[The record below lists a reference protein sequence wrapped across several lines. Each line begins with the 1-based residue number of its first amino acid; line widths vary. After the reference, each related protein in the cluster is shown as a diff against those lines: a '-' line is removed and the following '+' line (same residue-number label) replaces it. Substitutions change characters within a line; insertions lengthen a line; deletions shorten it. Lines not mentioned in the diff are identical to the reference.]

1 MPTTTDGT
9 GTLGPG
15 TLKIGPI
22 GAPLTISCFV
32 NNARIVPDVDEGD
45 TKTMLC
51 GTTKRSADTIDWSL
65 QGNLDSDFGYGDGF
79 AAYTWAHAG
88 EVSDFEFTPSSAVG
102 TTVKGQLKVVPL
114 EFGADDY
121 GDYLDSDIEFGLVDF
136 NPAVALTFGEETG
149 SPAVDGTVPVQ
160 DVTAGTPGAYTPATA
175 TPPTDLAAL
184 KAHPIIGDEGTNHPT
199 TAWTVGQNIVLG
211 DGSTA
216 FWDSISWQAGS
227 APAADEGF

>member
-1 MPTTTDGT
+1 MTTTQDGT

-15 TLKIGPI
+15 ELKIGPV
-22 GAPLTISCFV
+22 GAPLTISCMV
-32 NNARIVPDVDEGD
+32 NNMRVVPDVDEGD

-51 GTTKRSADTIDWSL
+51 GTTKRSADTIEWSL

-136 NPAVALTFGEETG
+136 DPATALTFGEETG
-149 SPAVDGTVPVQ
+149 SPTVDGTIPITG
-160 DVTAGTPGAYTPATA
+160 VTAGTPGSYTPAGA
-175 TPPTDLAAL
+175 TPPTTLAAL
-184 KAHPIIGDEGTNHPT
+184 KADPVIGDSGTSKPGA
-199 TAWTVGQNIVLG
+199 AWTTGQYVVLG
-211 DGSTA
+211 DQSHAAWDGTA
-216 FWDSISWQAGS
+216 WAAGE
-227 APAADEGF
+227 AA

>member
-15 TLKIGPI
+15 TLKIGPV
-22 GAPLTISCFV
+22 GAPLTISCMV
-32 NNARIVPDVDEGD
+32 NNMRVVPDVDEGD

-51 GTTKRSADTIDWSL
+51 GTTKRSADTITWSL
-65 QGNLDSDFGYGDGF
+65 QGNLDTDFGYGDGF

-88 EVSDFEFTPSSAVG
+88 EVSDFEFVPSTAVG
-102 TTVKGQLKVVPL
+102 TSVAGQLKVVPL

-136 NPAVALTFGEETG
+136 DPATALTFGEDTG
-149 SPAVDGTVPVQ
+149 SPAVDGVIAITG
-160 DVTAGTPGAYTPATA
+160 VTAGSPGSFVPPTA

-184 KAHPIIGDEGTNHPT
+184 QADPVVGDDGSNAPT
-199 TAWTVGQNIVLG
+199 TAWTDGQGVVLG
-211 DGSTA
+211 DGSQA
-216 FWDSISWQAGS
+216 SWDGTGWQAG
-227 APAADEGF
+227 AVDGGA